1 MKTSLPSLLEGFALL
16 AGLCFCLSV
25 TAQQEI
31 VQNGI
36 RFSLNDDG
44 TAAAGEVVEIQDY
57 SSYPYS
63 AENWQPVDTRFSIVV
78 PAYVRDAD
86 GKRYAV
92 TSISERFTWT
102 DTLHTAAFVVFPST
116 VKSIDFT
123 FMASH
128 KCINVVCG
136 AVMPPAV
143 VNPGYANLRYALFVP
158 KSSIW
163 EYTVAWKNELFHSSS
178 RVLPMYTYTK
188 ETNEDG
194 TLSITKLSPPSGSYH
209 PEFFSDIEIPQQID
223 GVPVTKVMGYSLCA
237 YSIIVPEGIT
247 EFTGAHPQTTEIIL
261 PSSIKVIPM
270 HCFHSYNY
278 RKYHLKYVHLSEG
291 LESIGEGAFTH
302 CFELQQFT
310 IPSTVNHIGDGQS
323 CLYSIESFE
332 VAEGNKYFTTR
343 DGVLYTHDMTILKQ
357 YPSGKTNS
365 TFSVPEGVKTISAW
379 GLEDLQHLR
388 VLRLPASLDSI
399 GNNALNLDTLL
410 TEIHMGNPEPPV
422 LESLFF
428 SDTQNPDA
436 FYASCKLYVPKGS
449 LQAYQQ
455 HDVFKKFQNIV
466 EETVD
471 GISIPQASAATSVK
485 ADYDISGRRI
495 KGNSGL
501 VIRRMNDGT
510 TRKVWLRK

>member
-1 MKTSLPSLLEGFALL
+1 MKTSLPFLFKGFALL
-16 AGLCFCLSV
+16 VGLCFCLSV

-36 RFSLNDDG
+36 RFSLSDDG
-44 TAAAGEVVEIQDY
+44 TAAAGEVVEIQNY
-57 SSYPYS
+57 SSYLSSP
-63 AENWQPVDTRFSIVV
+63 ENWQPVNRQFSIVV

-86 GKRYAV
+86 GQRYAV

-102 DTLHTAAFVVFPST
+102 DTLETAAYVVFPST

-128 KCINVVCG
+128 MCNNVVCG
-136 AVMPPAV
+136 ATTPPAV
-143 VNPGYANLRYALFVP
+143 VNPGNAYRRYTLFVP
-158 KSSIW
+158 KSSIR
-163 EYTVAWKNELFHSSS
+163 EYTAAWKDEKIHSIF
-178 RVLPMYTYTK
+178 RVLPMFTYTT

-194 TLSITKLSPPSGSYH
+194 TLSITNLSH
-209 PEFFSDIEIPQQID
+209 IPEFFSDIEIPQQID
-223 GVPVTKVMGYSLCA
+223 GVPVTKVNGHSLCA
-237 YSIIVPEGIT
+237 FSIIVPEGVTQIVAA
-247 EFTGAHPQTTEIIL
+247 AHPQITEIFL
-261 PSSIKVIPM
+261 PSSLKVIPM
-270 HCFHSYNY
+270 HCFHFINDI
-278 RKYHLKYVHLSEG
+278 YHLKYVHLSEG
-291 LESIGEGAFTH
+291 LESIGEGAFSH

-332 VAEGNKYFTTR
+332 VAEGNEYFTTR
-343 DGVLYTHDMTILKQ
+343 DGVLYTHDMTTLKQ

-379 GLEDLQHLR
+379 GMEDLPHLR

-399 GNNALNLDTLL
+399 GNYALNLDTLI

-422 LESLFF
+422 LGRLFY
-428 SDTQNPDA
+428 SNTNNPDA
-436 FYASCKLYVPKGS
+436 FYASCTLYVPKGS

-455 HDVFKKFQNIV
+455 HDVFKNFQNIV
-466 EETVD
+466 EENAD
-471 GISIPQASAATSVK
+471 GISIPQASSAAAVK

-495 KGNSGL
+495 KGSSGL
-501 VIRRMNDGT
+501 IIRRMDDGT

>member
-1 MKTSLPSLLEGFALL
+1 MKTSLPSLLKGFALL

-388 VLRLPASLDSI
+388 VLRLLGPGLRHAQRHDQRQQKRHRERQNQNDEIFDFRPGHACSPFSTKNSLAEFRASRREIKCRSFFPEACTSEKILI
-399 GNNALNLDTLL
+399 GLQVWKLAVFARP
-410 TEIHMGNPEPPV
+410 I
-422 LESLFF
+422 
-428 SDTQNPDA
+428 DA
-436 FYASCKLYVPKGS
+436 RSRPQPFVEKL
-449 LQAYQQ
+449 QRN
-455 HDVFKKFQNIV
+455 F
-466 EETVD
+466 
-471 GISIPQASAATSVK
+471 
-485 ADYDISGRRI
+485 
-495 KGNSGL
+495 
-501 VIRRMNDGT
+501 
-510 TRKVWLRK
+510 

>member
-1 MKTSLPSLLEGFALL
+1 MKTSLPSLLKGFALL

-36 RFSLNDDG
+36 RFILNDDG

-57 SSYPYS
+57 SSNPYS
-63 AENWQPVDTRFSIVV
+63 AENWQPVNQQFSIVV

-86 GKRYAV
+86 GQRYAV

-102 DTLHTAAFVVFPST
+102 DTLSIAAYVVFPST

-128 KCINVVCG
+128 MCNNVVCG
-136 AVMPPAV
+136 AEMPPTV
-143 VNPGYANLRYALFVP
+143 VNPGNTSRRYALFVP
-158 KSSIW
+158 KSSIR
-163 EYTVAWKNELFHSSS
+163 EYTAAWKDEKIHRISQ
-178 RVLPMYTYTK
+178 VLPMYTYTT
-188 ETNEDG
+188 EPNEDG
-194 TLSITKLSPPSGSYH
+194 TLSITKLSH
-209 PEFFSDIEIPQQID
+209 KPEFFSDIEIPQQID
-223 GVPVTKVMGYSLCA
+223 GVPVTKVNGYSLCA
-237 YSIIVPEGIT
+237 YSIIVPEGVTQIAA
-247 EFTGAHPQTTEIIL
+247 AHPQTTEIFL
-261 PSSIKVIPM
+261 PSSLKVIPM
-270 HCFHSYNY
+270 HCFHLYNSL
-278 RKYHLKYVHLSEG
+278 KYHLKYVHLSEG
-291 LESIGEGAFTH
+291 LESIGEGAFSH

-323 CLYSIESFE
+323 CLYAIENFE
-332 VAEGNKYFTTR
+332 VAEGNEYFTTR
-343 DGVLYTHDMTILKQ
+343 DGVLYTHDLTILKQ

-422 LESLFF
+422 LERLFF

-436 FYASCKLYVPKGS
+436 FYASCTLYVPKGS

-501 VIRRMNDGT
+501 VIRRMDDGT
-510 TRKVWLRK
+510 TRKVWLHK